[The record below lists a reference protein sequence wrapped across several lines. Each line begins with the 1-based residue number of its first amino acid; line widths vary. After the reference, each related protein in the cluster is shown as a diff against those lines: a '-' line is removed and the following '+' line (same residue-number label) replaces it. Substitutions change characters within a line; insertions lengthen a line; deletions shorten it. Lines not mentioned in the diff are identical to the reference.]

1 MRGRPG
7 KSIAQH
13 KKDGTYRK
21 DRHGSRAEGHFAHG
35 KPEMPKGCPRPD
47 IWKKVLD
54 TIPDAVA
61 SPADEIALLNL
72 CRTEAAMEQ
81 AYESADFD
89 TYLKLLAKSLAL
101 YTRFGMDPRSRSNIK
116 IAEAPP
122 AEDDP
127 LNALLKL
134 RKPS

>member
-1 MRGRPG
+1 
-7 KSIAQH
+7 
-13 KKDGTYRK
+13 
-21 DRHGSRAEGHFAHG
+21 
-35 KPEMPKGCPRPD
+35 
-47 IWKKVLD
+47 
-54 TIPDAVA
+54 
-61 SPADEIALLNL
+61 
-72 CRTEAAMEQ
+72 MEQ
-81 AYESADFD
+81 AYDSADFD